1 MSMAAW
7 PFVLLGLIFLIVSSA
22 FFSGSET
29 ALMAVDRWRI
39 RHLGRRRRRARLV
52 EKTLREPEKFIGTIL
67 LGNNLVNVAAS
78 ALATWMAISL
88 VGEGGVIWAT
98 LIMTLI
104 ILVFAEIT
112 PKTIA
117 AYYPE
122 QMAILI
128 VQPIYWLI
136 KVLYPMV
143 RVLSAVSNMLIV
155 LARLEK
161 PGPGTLAS
169 IEEIATMIKVG
180 AEEGI
185 LKKREEEMLQAVLAL
200 DSISVESVMIP
211 TRDMVAFE
219 MNTPYHEVLAGL
231 KRSEFSR
238 YPIYKEDKG
247 EVTGFIHIRDLLKW
261 SGSAGDFSLRKIMR
275 KASYV
280 PEVKSV
286 RQQLVD
292 FQRTRTHLAFVVDEY
307 GEVVGIITLE
317 DILEEIVGEIQDE
330 HDRFLRKIQPQQDGS
345 FLIDASISIRDLNKW
360 LKWDLPEDG
369 YQTLAGLVLTL
380 FGRLPEI
387 NEEVKWE
394 TFRFQ
399 VEEMFENALIRI
411 RVFRKQEPESSSS

>member
-1 MSMAAW
+1 MHLAAW
-7 PFVLLGLIFLIVSSA
+7 PFILLGLTFLIVSSA

-78 ALATWMAISL
+78 ALATWMAINL
-88 VGEGGVIWAT
+88 WGEGGVIWAT
-98 LIMTLI
+98 LFMTLI

-128 VQPIYWLI
+128 VRPIYGLI
-136 KVLYPMV
+136 KVLYPVV

-161 PGPGTLAS
+161 PGPGALAGV
-169 IEEIATMIKVG
+169 EEIAAMIKVG

-185 LKKREEEMLQAVLAL
+185 LKKREEEMLQAVLTL
-200 DSISVESVMIP
+200 GSISVESVMIP

-219 MNTPYHEVLAGL
+219 MNTPYDQVLAGM

-238 YPIYKEDKG
+238 YPIYKEDRG
-247 EVTGFIHIRDLLKW
+247 EVVGFIHIRDLLKW
-261 SGSAGDFSLRKIMR
+261 SGSVGEFSLRKIMR

-292 FQRTRTHLAFVVDEY
+292 FQKTRSHLAFVVDEY
-307 GEVVGIITLE
+307 GEVVGIVTLE

-360 LKWDLPEDG
+360 LQWNLPEDG

-387 NEEVKWE
+387 SEEVTWE

-399 VEEMFENALIRI
+399 VEEIFENALVRI
-411 RVFRKQEPESSSS
+411 RVFRAQEPESSSA

>member
-143 RVLSAVSNMLIV
+143 RVLSAVNMLIV

-200 DSISVESVMIP
+200 ANISVESVMIP

-219 MNTPYHEVLAGL
+219 MNTPYDEILTGM

-238 YPIYKEDKG
+238 YPIYKENKG
-247 EVTGFIHIRDLLKW
+247 EVIGFIHIRDLLKW
-261 SGSAGDFSLRKIMR
+261 SGSVGEFSLRKIMR

-292 FQRTRTHLAFVVDEY
+292 FQKTRTHLAFVVDEY
-307 GEVVGIITLE
+307 GEVVGIVTLE

-360 LKWDLPEDG
+360 LKWNLPEDG

-387 NEEVKWE
+387 GEEVKWE

-411 RVFRKQEPESSSS
+411 RVFRAQESESSAI

>member
-1 MSMAAW
+1 MNLAAW

-39 RHLGRRRRRARLV
+39 RHLSRKRRRARLV

-78 ALATWMAISL
+78 AIATWMAISL
-88 VGEGGVIWAT
+88 WGEGGVIWAT

-128 VQPIYWLI
+128 VQPIYGLI
-136 KVLYPMV
+136 KVLYPVV
-143 RVLSAVSNMLIV
+143 RVLSAMSNMLIA

-161 PGPGTLAS
+161 PGPGALAGV
-169 IEEIATMIKVG
+169 EEIAAMITVG

-185 LKKREEEMLQAVLAL
+185 LKKREEEMLQAVLTL
-200 DSISVESVMIP
+200 GSISVESVMIP
-211 TRDMVAFE
+211 TRDMVSFE
-219 MNTPYHEVLAGL
+219 MNTPYDEVLAGM

-247 EVTGFIHIRDLLKW
+247 EVAGFVHIRDLLKW
-261 SGSAGDFSLRKIMR
+261 SGSVGEFSLRKIMR
-275 KASYV
+275 TASYV

-292 FQRTRTHLAFVVDEY
+292 FQKTRSHLAFVVDEY
-307 GEVVGIITLE
+307 GEVVGIVTLE

-360 LKWDLPEDG
+360 LKWNLPEDG

-387 NEEVKWE
+387 SEEVKWE

-399 VEEMFENALIRI
+399 VEEMFENSLIRI
-411 RVFRKQEPESSSS
+411 RVFRAQEPESSSA

>member
-1 MSMAAW
+1 MNLAAW

-39 RHLGRRRRRARLV
+39 RHLSRKRRRARLV

-88 VGEGGVIWAT
+88 WGEGGVIWAT

-128 VQPIYWLI
+128 VQPIYGLI
-136 KVLYPMV
+136 KVLYPVV
-143 RVLSAVSNMLIV
+143 RVLSAMSNMLIV

-161 PGPGTLAS
+161 PGPGALAGV
-169 IEEIATMIKVG
+169 EEIAAMITVG

-185 LKKREEEMLQAVLAL
+185 LKKREEEMLQAVLTL
-200 DSISVESVMIP
+200 GSISVESVMIP
-211 TRDMVAFE
+211 TRDMVSFE
-219 MNTPYHEVLAGL
+219 MNTPYDEVLAGM

-247 EVTGFIHIRDLLKW
+247 EVAGFVHIRDLLKW
-261 SGSAGDFSLRKIMR
+261 SGSVGEFSLRKIMR
-275 KASYV
+275 TASYV

-292 FQRTRTHLAFVVDEY
+292 FQKTRSHLAFVVDEY
-307 GEVVGIITLE
+307 GEVVGIVTLE

-360 LKWDLPEDG
+360 LKWNLPEDG

-387 NEEVKWE
+387 SEEVKWE

-411 RVFRKQEPESSSS
+411 RVFRAQEPESS

>member
-1 MSMAAW
+1 MNLAAW
-7 PFVLLGLIFLIVSSA
+7 PFVLLGLVFLIVSSA

-39 RHLGRRRRRARLV
+39 RHLSRKRRRARLV
-52 EKTLREPEKFIGTIL
+52 EKILREPEKFIGTIL

-88 VGEGGVIWAT
+88 MGEGGVIWAT

-128 VQPIYWLI
+128 VQPIYGLI
-136 KVLYPMV
+136 KVLYPIV
-143 RVLSAVSNMLIV
+143 RVLSAMSNMLIV

-161 PGPGTLAS
+161 PGPGALAGV
-169 IEEIATMIKVG
+169 EEIAAMIKVG

-185 LKKREEEMLQAVLAL
+185 LKKREEEMLQAVLTL
-200 DSISVESVMIP
+200 GSISVESVMIP

-219 MNTPYHEVLAGL
+219 MSTPYDEVLAGM

-238 YPIYKEDKG
+238 YPIYKGDKG
-247 EVTGFIHIRDLLKW
+247 EVAGFVHIRDLLKW
-261 SGSAGDFSLRKIMR
+261 SGSVGGFSLRKIMR
-275 KASYV
+275 TASYV

-292 FQRTRTHLAFVVDEY
+292 FQKTRSHLAFVVDEY
-307 GEVVGIITLE
+307 GEVVGIVTLE

-360 LKWDLPEDG
+360 LQWNLPEDG

-387 NEEVKWE
+387 TEEVKWE
-394 TFRFQ
+394 AFRFQ
-399 VEEMFENALIRI
+399 VEEMFENSLMRI
-411 RVFRKQEPESSSS
+411 RVFRAQEPKSS

>member
-1 MSMAAW
+1 MNLAAW
-7 PFVLLGLIFLIVSSA
+7 PFVLLGLVFLILCSA

-39 RHLGRRRRRARLV
+39 RHLSRKRRRARLV

-104 ILVFAEIT
+104 ILVFSEIT

-122 QMAILI
+122 QTAILI
-128 VQPIYWLI
+128 VQPIYGLI
-136 KVLYPMV
+136 KVLYPLV

-161 PGPGTLAS
+161 PGPGAFAG
-169 IEEIATMIKVG
+169 IEEIEAIIKVG

-200 DSISVESVMIP
+200 DTISVESVMIP

-219 MNTPYHEVLAGL
+219 MNTPYDQVLAGM
-231 KRSEFSR
+231 KSSEFSR
-238 YPIYKEDKG
+238 YPIYKEDRG
-247 EVTGFIHIRDLLKW
+247 EVAGFVHIRDLLKW
-261 SGSAGDFSLRKIMR
+261 SGSLGEFSLRKIMR

-292 FQRTRTHLAFVVDEY
+292 FQKTRTHLAFVVDEY
-307 GEVVGIITLE
+307 GEVVGIVTLE

-360 LKWDLPEDG
+360 LKWNLPEDG

-380 FGRLPEI
+380 FGRLPVLK
-387 NEEVKWE
+387 EEVKWE

-399 VEEMFENALIRI
+399 VEEMFENSLTWI
-411 RVFRKQEPESSSS
+411 RVFRAPEPESSSG